1 MAKAGHFD
9 LLADLLKL
17 EGAEEEKRLAEQSR
31 RHGASAEK
39 QGTALTSLVI
49 RDENPALGGRVIL
62 TLAKRNQSLRLP
74 WNRLSVGSPVLL
86 TEEGVSD
93 QRGWRGV
100 VCGRSSQTIE
110 IALAQSPDTESERP
124 TYRVVLSSDE
134 IGRQRQRA
142 ALDAAKAAERGRLAK
157 LRDVFLVA
165 EPPRFAEAESIAPLA
180 TNLNVSQL
188 EAVSFALAAKD
199 AAIIHGPPGTGKTT
213 TVVELIRQAVL
224 RGERVLACAPS
235 NLAVDNLLQKLLA
248 AGERAIRLGHPARV
262 LPELQEHTLDLIV
275 DAHADVA
282 LARKLIREANILRD
296 KAARFTRAKPL
307 PGARQE
313 MRREAREL
321 MDDARRIEDQLV
333 EHLLDSTPVLCSTLT
348 GLDSKVIGDRSFDLV
363 VIDEASQTTEPACW
377 IPILRAGR
385 VILAG
390 DHCQL
395 PPTILSAAAAKLG
408 LSLSLMER
416 LVQRLGRGI
425 SHRLSIQYR
434 MHSAIMGFSS
444 DEFYDSSL
452 IADSSV
458 AGHLL
463 ETLPGVASTP
473 HTMTPLEFTDT
484 AGASY
489 DEEVEPDGESRFN
502 SSEADLVVRRV
513 QSLLDAGLEAAGIA
527 VIAPYAA
534 QVRLLRER
542 LPIENLEIDTVDGFQ
557 GREKEAVVISLVRS
571 NTQGE
576 IGFLADTRRMNVAL
590 TRARRKLIVIGDSA
604 TIGGHEFYARML
616 SYFELHDAYRT
627 VWQEPADG

>member
-1 MAKAGHFD
+1 MAKTGHFD

-31 RHGASAEK
+31 RQGASAEK

-49 RDENPALGGRVIL
+49 RDENPALGGRVIV

-86 TEEGVSD
+86 TEEGVAD

-100 VCGRSSQTIE
+100 VCGRSSQTIDV
-110 IALAQSPDTESERP
+110 ALAQSLETETERP
-124 TYRVVLSSDE
+124 TYRVLLSSDE

-142 ALDAAKAAERGRLAK
+142 ALDAAKNAQRGRLAQI
-157 LRDVFLVA
+157 RDVLLG
-165 EPPRFAEAESIAPLA
+165 ERQQRFTEEVTLTPLDP
-180 TNLNVSQL
+180 NLNASQL
-188 EAVSFALAAKD
+188 EAVRFALAAQD

-235 NLAVDNLLQKLLA
+235 NLAVDNLLQKLIA
-248 AGERAIRLGHPARV
+248 AGEKAIRLGHPARV

-282 LARKLIREANILRD
+282 LARKLIRDAQILRD
-296 KAARFTRAKPL
+296 KADRYTRAKPL

-333 EHLLDSTPVLCSTLT
+333 EYLLDSTPVLCSTLT
-348 GLDSKVIGDRSFDLV
+348 GLDSKVIGDRTFDLV

-377 IPILRAGR
+377 ISILRAGR

-390 DHCQL
+390 DHFQL
-395 PPTILSAAAAKLG
+395 PPTVVSPAAAKQG
-408 LSLSLMER
+408 LATSLMER
-416 LVQRLGRGI
+416 LIKELGIGI
-425 SHRLSIQYR
+425 SHRLSVQYR

-452 IADSSV
+452 IADASV

-463 ETLPGVASTP
+463 ETLPGVASSP
-473 HTMTPLEFTDT
+473 HTKTPLEFIDT

-502 SSEADLVVRRV
+502 PAEADLVVRRV
-513 QSLLDAGLEAAGIA
+513 QSLLDAGLEAANIA

-557 GREKEAVVISLVRS
+557 GREKEAVIISLVRS
-571 NTQGE
+571 NSQGE

-627 VWQEPADG
+627 VWQEQADG